1 MREVQISAVV
11 PQYIK
16 AELDSVSSNKGLKK
30 AFMIEEALSH
40 YFQAL
45 KVMPNEMIIPKR
57 IVLSEKGAIQ
67 LEKLLKK
74 RSNKALRDLMN
85 E

>member
-11 PQYIK
+11 PQHIK
-16 AELDSVSSNKGLKK
+16 AELDLVSSSKGLKK

-45 KVMPNEMIIPKR
+45 KAIPSEMIIPKR
-57 IVLSEKGAIQ
+57 IALSEKGVIQ

-74 RSNKALRDLMN
+74 KSNKALIDLMN
-85 E
+85 D